1 MMEFLGLAVEISL
14 LLVLVYAVIIGTKIG
29 KNFSDLKKGEREMR
43 SLFVHFKDVIERA
56 ENTMRQAKLE
66 TQENHD
72 ELITLFKDADQLRN
86 DLEYMLDRSKSI
98 SERMEENI
106 RTANN
111 INANSINTNNI
122 NATLPMNNSL
132 ENNLDPQSDYN
143 KEQHHNRYFQPP
155 NNITHQPI
163 KPNVAAMKDSSLN
176 TIKRQAFTPP
186 NDDVT
191 VTDKPKMQQK
201 NNKVNL
207 LKAIEGMR

>member
-1 MMEFLGLAVEISL
+1 MESLGLAVEICL
-14 LLVLVYAVIIGTKIG
+14 LLVLLYAVVIGTKIG

-72 ELITLFKDADQLRN
+72 ELIKLFNDADQLRN

-106 RTANN
+106 RKANGLD
-111 INANSINTNNI
+111 NN
-122 NATLPMNNSL
+122 NQYLPT
-132 ENNLDPQSDYN
+132 ENPLPLHTKN
-143 KEQHHNRYFQPP
+143 E
-155 NNITHQPI
+155 
-163 KPNVAAMKDSSLN
+163 SSPM
-176 TIKRQAFTPP
+176 IKRQAFTPP
-186 NDDVT
+186 SDDIAMVE
-191 VTDKPKMQQK
+191 KPKYQQSQNN